1 MGYKHRHNH
10 THNHHQNIGGR
21 LLIAIFLNLFI
32 TIAQVIGGFI
42 SSSISLLSDA
52 LHNLSDTVS
61 LVVSYIAARLS
72 KRSASLER
80 TFGFKRAEIL
90 AAFVNAS
97 ALVII
102 AVFLI
107 IEAIERFQSPVEIES
122 NIVIWLSFIAILGNG
137 FSVLLLRG
145 ESRKN
150 MNMRSA
156 YLHLFTDMMASVA
169 VLIGG
174 LLMKFY
180 GLFWVDS
187 LLTFAIAIYL
197 IFVGFDLLKDSFKVL
212 MLFTPDHI
220 AIQNIVKEVQAINQV
235 KNIHHIHVWQL
246 NEEETHLEAHV
257 DFERDISI
265 SEFNQV
271 LREIKTTLFEK
282 FNINHVN
289 IQPEFGKKGPK
300 DIIIQD

>member
-1 MGYKHRHNH
+1 MGHSHSHNH
-10 THNHHQNIGGR
+10 SHNSQQTGRR
-21 LLIAIFLNLFI
+21 LLIAIVLNLII
-32 TIAQVIGGFI
+32 TIAQVIGGFV

-52 LHNLSDTVS
+52 LHNLSDTIS
-61 LVVSYIAARLS
+61 LVVSYIAARLA
-72 KRSASLER
+72 RRNASLQR
-80 TFGFKRAEIL
+80 TFGYKRAEIL
-90 AAFVNAS
+90 AAFVNAA

-102 AVFLI
+102 AIFLI
-107 IEAIERFQSPVEIES
+107 IEAIERFQAPVIIES

-137 FSVLLLRG
+137 FSVLLLRRD
-145 ESRKN
+145 SKKN

-180 GLFWVDS
+180 ELFWVDS
-187 LLTFAIAIYL
+187 LLTFAIAVYL
-197 IFVGFDLLKDSFKVL
+197 IFVGFDLLRDSFKVL

-220 AIQNIVKEVQAINQV
+220 AIQNIVKEVQKIDGI

-257 DFERDISI
+257 DLEEDTSI
-265 SEFNQV
+265 STFNIILSNIETV
-271 LREIKTTLFEK
+271 LEKK

-289 IQPEFGKKGPK
+289 IQPEYGKEDPK

>member
-1 MGYKHRHNH
+1 MGHSHSHNH
-10 THNHHQNIGGR
+10 SHHSQQTGGR
-21 LLIAIFLNLFI
+21 LLIAIVLNLII
-32 TIAQVIGGFI
+32 TIAQVIGGFV

-52 LHNLSDTVS
+52 LHNLSDTIS
-61 LVVSYIAARLS
+61 LVVSYIAARLA
-72 KRSASLER
+72 RRNASLQR
-80 TFGFKRAEIL
+80 TFGYKRAEIL
-90 AAFVNAS
+90 AAFVNAA

-102 AVFLI
+102 AIFLI
-107 IEAIERFQSPVEIES
+107 IEAIERFQAPVIIES

-137 FSVLLLRG
+137 FSVLLLRRD
-145 ESRKN
+145 SKKN

-180 GLFWVDS
+180 ELFWVDS
-187 LLTFAIAIYL
+187 LLTFAIAVYL
-197 IFVGFDLLKDSFKVL
+197 IFVGFDLLRDSFKVL

-220 AIQNIVKEVQAINQV
+220 AIQNIVKEVQKIDGI

-257 DFERDISI
+257 DLEEDTSI
-265 SEFNQV
+265 STFNIILSNIETV
-271 LREIKTTLFEK
+271 LEKK

-289 IQPEFGKKGPK
+289 IQPEYGKEDPK